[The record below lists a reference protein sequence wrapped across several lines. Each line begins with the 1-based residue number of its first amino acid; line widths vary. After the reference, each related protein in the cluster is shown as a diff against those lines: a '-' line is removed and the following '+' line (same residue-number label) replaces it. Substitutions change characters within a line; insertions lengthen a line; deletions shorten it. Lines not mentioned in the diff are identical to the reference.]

1 METSHQMLCVDPV
14 NELTDCLIDSAFENY
29 RSGKF
34 NLAVNDYNKALTI
47 VKSEIGDV
55 SKSSIY
61 ILLGHI
67 YKDQGQFQLAEKFY
81 SKSLLIGEKYKNT
94 ELIAWAKSS
103 LALIFQENFNFS
115 ISKDLLLESIR
126 IFQALHEDHHV
137 AQRIFD
143 LFYTEHLSGESIF
156 EHNFPLEFPKHS
168 IAKNNWI
175 KAFYFMIIAL
185 QQENLYNWTL
195 AELYWEKA
203 LDLNLRFTYQ
213 LICHESLIRISL
225 YKFKINNI
233 KDNLDKLTFRIDVLE
248 TLCLSNDLSST
259 LLRIYHVRAQLD
271 KILGNYNQA
280 LDWLQKCNQIIN
292 SKNLN
297 FYSINIQ
304 EEINSV
310 YQTSIQNTFH
320 ELKSNSIAFQQL
332 YETIKK
338 SNSLIEFLVTEP
350 NQKTRELT
358 FASKV
363 GLSQKLQQ
371 QKIITI
377 LETNPLGI
385 SQKNLPALT
394 GFSQSTISRRIQE
407 LEKQHLIKRIPDGK
421 SIIIILSTNS

>member
-1 METSHQMLCVDPV
+1 MV
-14 NELTDCLIDSAFENY
+14 
-29 RSGKF
+29 
-34 NLAVNDYNKALTI
+34 
-47 VKSEIGDV
+47 
-55 SKSSIY
+55 
-61 ILLGHI
+61 
-67 YKDQGQFQLAEKFY
+67 
-81 SKSLLIGEKYKNT
+81 
-94 ELIAWAKSS
+94 
-103 LALIFQENFNFS
+103 
-115 ISKDLLLESIR
+115 
-126 IFQALHEDHHV
+126 
-137 AQRIFD
+137 
-143 LFYTEHLSGESIF
+143 
-156 EHNFPLEFPKHS
+156 
-168 IAKNNWI
+168 
-175 KAFYFMIIAL
+175 
-185 QQENLYNWTL
+185 
-195 AELYWEKA
+195 
-203 LDLNLRFTYQ
+203 
-213 LICHESLIRISL
+213 
-225 YKFKINNI
+225 
-233 KDNLDKLTFRIDVLE
+233 E

-271 KILGNYNQA
+271 KILGNSNQA

-421 SIIIILSTNS
+421 SVIIILSTNS